1 MTDRRWMAER
11 SRKSWR
17 SRKRRQA
24 ALAAAGSGQNSP
36 ALVPAEEG
44 TMDSSTD
51 RLADTAGDNFR
62 RPTRSTAQRYAPASA
77 AADRMPAVE
86 PGPQGPKPA
95 QEICERLLQARA
107 RLAAATD
114 RFEPVLASIT
124 GRPLQRPDADAPA
137 RAAADFTRLFPAL
150 ERLTADLLEEIAR
163 IEDRVRELD
172 VVL

>member
-51 RLADTAGDNFR
+51 RLADPGDNFR
-62 RPTRSTAQRYAPASA
+62 RAPRSTAPRYAPASA